1 MGEMTDGHPRPRR
14 PLEAVTESR
23 ERPVLPTGA
32 LRRTGRLAILPLRH
46 AGRTAAAASRLSRA
60 AGDQVAARTAEQLFA
75 TLGELKGG
83 AAKLGQAMSVFEAAM
98 PEEVAA
104 PYRSALRRLTD
115 AAPAMP
121 AEAARRV
128 VAADL
133 AAAYGPGWQERLVA
147 FDDSPAAAAS
157 IGQVHRGRWRDDAGR
172 IVDVAVKVQYPGV
185 GKALRSDLRQAR
197 LLARVMARLTRLNVS
212 GLADELASRVVEE
225 LDYVREGRVQTQVA
239 AAFTRR
245 IPEALAVARAEG
257 VREPPGRTSVTVPA
271 VYAATPRV
279 LITGWLEGASLSVL
293 LDGRTD
299 LLPTG
304 WRELDS
310 GDAADLAAR
319 LLGHAIYAPAA
330 CTGWMHAD
338 LHPGNFLLLPGG
350 RLGMLDFGA
359 VAATPGGI
367 PGPFGQLAAAVLAGD
382 EAAVVSLAR
391 QVGALAPDAEV
402 DPQLILE
409 LLHPIAATGAAD
421 SFTYSRPWLRGLMAH
436 LAEPRFA
443 PAVRKLT
450 APREYALVW
459 RATLSAAG
467 LFAQLG
473 ATVPTRGLHLAYS
486 PGFRSGILPTRAAV
500 GAAASRADALSGPA
514 STWRAASLCAAR
526 ELGVGRA

>member
-1 MGEMTDGHPRPRR
+1 MTDAHRRPQR
-14 PLEAVTESR
+14 PLEAVTDRR
-23 ERPVLPTGA
+23 ERPVLPAGA
-32 LRRTGRLAILPLRH
+32 LRRTGRLAMLPLRH

-115 AAPAMP
+115 AAPAMS

-147 FDDSPAAAAS
+147 FDGTPAAAAS
-157 IGQVHRGRWRDDAGR
+157 IGQVHRGRWRDDAGQ
-172 IVDVAVKVQYPGV
+172 IVEVAVKVQYPGV

-212 GLADELASRVVEE
+212 GLADELASRIVEE

-239 AAFTRR
+239 AAFAHRV
-245 IPEALAVARAEG
+245 PEALAVARAAG
-257 VREPPGRTSVTVPA
+257 VHEPPGRTSVTVPA

-279 LITGWLEGASLSVL
+279 LITGWLEGVSLSTL
-293 LDGRTD
+293 FDGRTD
-299 LLPTG
+299 LLPAG

-367 PGPFGQLAAAVLAGD
+367 PAPFGQLAAAVLAGD
-382 EAAVVSLAR
+382 GPAVVSLAR
-391 QVGALAPDAEV
+391 QVGALPPDTEV

-409 LLHPIAATGAAD
+409 LLHPIAATGAPD
-421 SFTYSRPWLRGLMAH
+421 SFTYSRPWLRRLMAH

-450 APREYALVW
+450 PPPEYALVW

-473 ATVPTRGLHLAYS
+473 ATVPTRGFHLAYS
-486 PGFRSGILPTRAAV
+486 PGFRSGINAAPAVV
-500 GAAASRADALSGPA
+500 GAAASLA
-514 STWRAASLCAAR
+514 S
-526 ELGVGRA
+526 

>member
-1 MGEMTDGHPRPRR
+1 MGEMTNVHQRPER
-14 PLEAVTESR
+14 PLEAATSR
-23 ERPVLPTGA
+23 KERPVLPAGA
-32 LRRTGRLAILPLRH
+32 LRRTSRLAMLPLRH

-133 AAAYGPGWQERLVA
+133 TAAYGLGWQERLVA
-147 FDDSPAAAAS
+147 FDDTPTAAAS
-157 IGQVHRGRWRDDAGR
+157 IGQVHRGRWRDDAGQ
-172 IVDVAVKVQYPGV
+172 IVEVAVKVQYPGV

-197 LLARVMARLTRLNVS
+197 LLARVMARLTRLNLS
-212 GLADELASRVVEE
+212 GLADELASRIVEE
-225 LDYVREGRVQTQVA
+225 LDYVHEGRVQTQVA
-239 AAFTRR
+239 AAFARR
-245 IPEALAVARAEG
+245 VPEALAVAHAAG
-257 VREPPGRTSVTVPA
+257 VHEPPGRTSVTVPA

-279 LITGWLEGASLSVL
+279 LITGWLEGVSLSTL
-293 LDGRTD
+293 FGGRTD
-299 LLPTG
+299 LLPAG

-367 PGPFGQLAAAVLAGD
+367 PAPFGQLAAAVLAGD
-382 EAAVVSLAR
+382 GPAAVSLAR
-391 QVGALAPDAEV
+391 QVGALPPDTEV

-409 LLHPIAATGAAD
+409 LLYPITVTGAAD
-421 SFTYSRPWLRGLMAH
+421 SFTYSRPWLRRLMAH
-436 LAEPRFA
+436 LAAPRFA
-443 PAVRKLT
+443 PVVRKLT
-450 APREYALVW
+450 PPPEYALVW

-473 ATVPTRGLHLAYS
+473 ATVPTRGFHLAYS
-486 PGFRSGILPTRAAV
+486 PGFRSRTNAAAAASGV
-500 GAAASRADALSGPA
+500 AASRAS
-514 STWRAASLCAAR
+514 
-526 ELGVGRA
+526 

>member
-1 MGEMTDGHPRPRR
+1 MTDGRPRPQG
-14 PLEAVTESR
+14 PWGAAGSQ

-32 LRRTGRLAILPLRH
+32 LRRGSRLAVLPLRH
-46 AGRTAAAASRLSRA
+46 AARTAAAATRLSRA
-60 AGDQVAARTAEQLFA
+60 ATDQVAARTAEQVFA

-104 PYRSALRRLTD
+104 PYRSALRRLAD
-115 AAPAMP
+115 AQPAMP
-121 AEAARRV
+121 AGTARRV
-128 VAADL
+128 VDADL
-133 AAAYGPGWQERLVA
+133 TAAYGPRWRERLVA
-147 FDDSPAAAAS
+147 FDDQPVAAAS
-157 IGQVHRGRWRDDAGR
+157 IGQVHRGRWRADSGR
-172 IVDVAVKVQYPGV
+172 VVDVAVKVQYPGV

-197 LLARVMARLTRLNVS
+197 LLARVIARLTRLNVS

-225 LDYVREGRVQTQVA
+225 LDYVREGRVQAEVA

-245 IPEALAVARAEG
+245 APAAIAVARAAG
-257 VREPPGRTSVTVPA
+257 VHEPEGRTSVQVPS

-279 LITGWLEGASLSVL
+279 LITGWLDGESLSTL
-293 LDGRTD
+293 LDGRMD
-299 LLPTG
+299 LLPAG
-304 WRELDS
+304 WRELGR

-330 CTGWMHAD
+330 CVGWMHAD

-367 PGPFGQLAAAVLAGD
+367 PPQFGQLAAAVLAGD
-382 EAAVVSLAR
+382 GPTVIGLAR
-391 QVGALAPDAEV
+391 QVGALAPDAQLDPELIV
-402 DPQLILE
+402 D
-409 LLHPIAATGAAD
+409 LLHPIAATAATD

-436 LAEPRFA
+436 LTDPRFA
-443 PAVRKLT
+443 TALRDLT
-450 APREYALVW
+450 PPPEYALVW

-473 ATVPTRGLHLAYS
+473 ATVPTRGLHLVYS
-486 PGFRSGILPTRAAV
+486 PGFRGSLPSPAMAHAPAAPPHQLH
-500 GAAASRADALSGPA
+500 GARLPDPPPRTTSLPA
-514 STWRAASLCAAR
+514 
-526 ELGVGRA
+526 

>member
-1 MGEMTDGHPRPRR
+1 MIDAHTRPQWRQD
-14 PLEAVTESR
+14 AGTQAK

-32 LRRTGRLAILPLRH
+32 LQRGGRLAMLPLRH
-46 AGRTAAAASRLSRA
+46 AGRTVVAATRLSRA

-121 AEAARRV
+121 AEVARRV

-133 AAAYGPGWQERLVA
+133 AVAYGPGWQQRLVA
-147 FDDSPAAAAS
+147 FDEMPAAAAS
-157 IGQVHRGRWRDDAGR
+157 IGQVHRGRWRDDRGQV
-172 IVDVAVKVQYPGV
+172 VDVAVKVQYPAV
-185 GKALRSDLRQAR
+185 DKALRSDLRQAR
-197 LLARVMARLTRLNVS
+197 LLARVMARLTKLNVS
-212 GLADELASRVVEE
+212 GLADELADRIVEE
-225 LDYVREGRVQTQVA
+225 LDYVREGRVQAQVA

-245 IPEALAVARAEG
+245 TPDALARARAAG
-257 VREPPGRTSVTVPA
+257 VREPPGRTSVTVPV

-279 LITGWLEGASLSVL
+279 LITGWLEGASLSTL
-293 LDGRTD
+293 LDGHTE
-299 LLPTG
+299 LLPPG

-330 CTGWMHAD
+330 CAGWMHAD

-367 PGPFGQLAAAVLAGD
+367 PAPFGQLAAAVLAGD
-382 EAAVVSLAR
+382 GPTAINLAR
-391 QVGALAPDAEV
+391 QVGALSSDAQI
-402 DPQLILE
+402 DPRLILE
-409 LLHPIAATGAAD
+409 LLHPIVSTAAAD
-421 SFTYSRPWLRGLMAH
+421 TFTYSRPWLRALMAH
-436 LAEPRFA
+436 LTEPRFA
-443 PAVRKLT
+443 TALRNLTPPA
-450 APREYALVW
+450 EYALVW

-473 ATVPTRGLHLAYS
+473 ATVPTRGFHLAYS
-486 PGFRSGILPTRAAV
+486 PGFRDSIGAAV
-500 GAAASRADALSGPA
+500 
-514 STWRAASLCAAR
+514 
-526 ELGVGRA
+526 